1 MRIARELSSDLIPT
15 YNFDGEQ
22 PFLFMI
28 RSYLTRVVLGFLIV
42 WSCGGDDEMFKARL
56 PGFGL
61 LNFFVDFIGCQV
73 SRRPNRLLLALNAS
87 VVLPI
92 RSTVDI
98 DAALR
103 LPLPPVLLGAFVVPD
118 ERIKICA

>member
-1 MRIARELSSDLIPT
+1 MRATEGRRDVLPLAFHVT
-15 YNFDGEQ
+15 YWDRLGWKD
-22 PFLFMI
+22 PFSLEAATERQDRYGHRF
-28 RSYLTRVVLGFLIV
+28 
-42 WSCGGDDEMFKARL
+42 
-56 PGFGL
+56 FGL